1 MAEIPLHPPQ
11 SETAPSSGSSLAR
24 LEGPVPGD
32 PFLIAG
38 GDPSA
43 AGYLRE
49 EWFVS
54 GSACGYALR
63 GERGLDGR
71 WEAARAGR
79 ASFRTRIVVLR
90 PEDPARFDGTTVV
103 EWMNVSGGLDAAP
116 DCLFLRR
123 HLMRQ
128 GSVWVG
134 VSAQKAG
141 IDGGGLVPGMPLKQV
156 NAARYGSLVH
166 PGDAFAFDVYTQVG
180 RALRAPGAGPLGALR
195 TQRLVAIGESQ
206 SAGFLV
212 TYVNAVDPIER
223 CFDAFLIHGRPG
235 AAPPLDG
242 AYLRAASAGGDLS
255 AGTAA
260 LLTGGH
266 RIREDARVPVLTFQS
281 ETDVVTLG
289 GGRARQPDSER
300 FRLWE
305 VAGAAHFDTY
315 GLVAAHAD
323 REGIP
328 VEELAGHLAPTAQV
342 MGMSAASPVN
352 SGPQQHYVLH
362 AALSHLVRWV
372 REGAPPPAAP
382 RLETRDASGSAL
394 VRDELGIAR
403 GGIRTPWVDAP
414 SAVLSGEPPGG
425 DGFLFLFGRT
435 APLAPEALARLYPGG
450 PLEHAS
456 KFEAATRAALRAGFL
471 LDADADEIRALA
483 RHGRQPSGFRA

>member
-1 MAEIPLHPPQ
+1 M
-11 SETAPSSGSSLAR
+11 SELGAR

-38 GDPSA
+38 GDPAA

-49 EWFVS
+49 EWFLEGAAS
-54 GSACGYALR
+54 SYALR
-63 GERGLDGR
+63 GERGEDGR
-71 WEAARAGR
+71 WEAARA
-79 ASFRTRIVVLR
+79 ASAPFKTRIVVLR

-123 HLMRQ
+123 HMMRQ

-134 VSAQKAG
+134 VSVQKAG

-166 PGDAFAFDVYTQVG
+166 PGDAFAFDIYSQVG
-180 RALRAPGAGPLGALR
+180 RTLRTRGSGPLGPLVP
-195 TQRLVAIGESQ
+195 QRLIAIGESQ

-235 AAPPLDG
+235 TAPPLDG
-242 AYLRAASAGGDLS
+242 VYLRSAGPGGDLS
-255 AGTAA
+255 RVSA
-260 LLTGGH
+260 LMTSGH
-266 RIREDARVPVLTFQS
+266 RIREDVRVPVLTFQS
-281 ETDVVTLG
+281 ETDVVALG

-305 VAGAAHFDTY
+305 LAGAAHFDTY

-328 VEELAGHLAPTAQV
+328 VEELAGHLAPVTAF
-342 MGMSAASPVN
+342 MGMKAGSPVN
-352 SGPQQHYVLH
+352 SGPQQHYVLN
-362 AALSHLVRWV
+362 AALDHLVRWV
-372 REGAPPPAAP
+372 REGKPAPEAP
-382 RLETRDASGSAL
+382 RLESTDATGTAL
-394 VRDELGIAR
+394 VRDELGIVR
-403 GGIRTPWVDAP
+403 GGIRTPWVEAP
-414 SAVLSGEPPGG
+414 TAVLSGDPPGG
-425 DGFLFLFGRT
+425 DGFLFLFGKT
-435 APLAPEALARLYPGG
+435 LPLDAEALARLYPGG
-450 PLEHAS
+450 QTEHVAR
-456 KFEAATRAALRAGFL
+456 FEAATKAALQAGFL
-471 LDADADEIRALA
+471 LDADAEEIRALA
-483 RHGRQPSGFRA
+483 RHGRQPSGWRA